1 QPESAL
7 EDFRW
12 SSRAGSRQK
21 CRSNSTL
28 RRPTRMQE
36 LRLRPVDP
44 AFEQASREAAAD
56 AGGPLHRPSIQPEEP
71 AREIG
76 STERSEESGRMKTEP
91 MELSRRDDAD
101 AARNLVADGDGRNE
115 IVPGNR
121 DDFRQRERRRN
132 RRAAH
137 VHDRLV

>member
-1 QPESAL
+1 MQHVRRRIRFERRVPALPPRAEAVDDPIEVARRARILQMRREQPESAL

-76 STERSEESGRMKTEP
+76 GTERSEESGRMKPEP
-91 MELSRRDDAD
+91 MKLPRRD
-101 AARNLVADGDGRNE
+101 
-115 IVPGNR
+115 
-121 DDFRQRERRRN
+121 
-132 RRAAH
+132 
-137 VHDRLV
+137 